1 MVNVVIIS
9 HGEFC
14 EGLLS
19 SLKMIAGDT
28 FGVKAVPLI
37 PGEAPESY
45 REKLADTLSSY
56 SEKEQG
62 S

>member
-19 SLKMIAGDT
+19 SLKMIAGE
-28 FGVKAVPLI
+28 PS
-37 PGEAPESY
+37 ES
-45 REKLADTLSSY
+45 KQCL
-56 SEKEQG
+56 
-62 S
+62 